1 MKIPDSGEAA
11 KNRPIANGGSQAI
24 NGSADVVGRESGEG
38 GMEPE
43 GNPEGDYVKLF
54 LDENM
59 VET

>member
-1 MKIPDSGEAA
+1 MKIPDSADAA
-11 KNRPIANGGSQAI
+11 KNKPTGQPGTQPL
-24 NGSADVVGRESGEG
+24 NGSTEMAGRESGEG
-38 GMEPE
+38 GMEIE